1 MSIEDFLITKLIEET
16 CVESVEKNESVTIL
30 DLRKYFEIRL
40 NEVDFNSISDYL
52 DQHHLSHQPLLF
64 ETKTGCYRLNF
75 KQSVLD
81 IPSNWSIFK
90 DISSSDYIYI
100 DQANDHDFLLDIF
113 SEICG
118 STQNIAVVCAN
129 QKILLIFLPEENSV
143 EHICWIKNYFDKN
156 KITNSTAN
164 NTLAA

>member
-1 MSIEDFLITKLIEET
+1 MSNEDFLITKLIEET
-16 CVESVEKNESVTIL
+16 CGESIEKDESSTFL
-30 DLRKYFEIRL
+30 DLRKYFERRL

-64 ETKTGCYRLNF
+64 EAKTGCYRLNF

-90 DISSSDYIYI
+90 DILSSDFIYI
-100 DQANDHDFLLDIF
+100 DQETDDDFLLDIF

-118 STQNIAVVCAN
+118 SFQNIAVVSAN
-129 QKILLIFLPEENSV
+129 QKTLLIFLPEEDSNV
-143 EHICWIKNYFDKN
+143 HIDWIKNYFLKKRIGISGDDC
-156 KITNSTAN
+156 
-164 NTLAA
+164 LAVA